1 MEFYMYNNITI
12 QELFDLNQQG
22 AQTVVDV
29 RSPKEF
35 NDMTIPGSI
44 NIPVFNDTERAEVGT
59 LYKQVGKEEAME
71 RGLAIFS
78 AKLPDFIHT
87 FKQINTP
94 ITIFCW
100 RGGMRSQAAAT
111 VLELMNV
118 HVNRLSG
125 GVRSY
130 RQWVLSELD
139 KQEFPPHL
147 YILNGHTGIGKTLI
161 LKSLH
166 ENGYPIIDL
175 EGMANHRGSIFGH
188 IGRRPNNQ
196 KTFESLLV
204 QKMLQYAHMPYIILE
219 GESKRIGKASLPEFL
234 YKKKELGTQ
243 IFIQVPIEERVSNIL
258 QDYQP
263 WKYPEAFKEAFY
275 LIKKRI
281 PFSVARDMEA
291 SLQNAQYPTTVKL
304 LLEHYYDPRY
314 EYTEKHLLSNDVY
327 RIEADSTKGAAKKVQ
342 KLIDKLEGND
352 S

>member
-12 QELFDLNQQG
+12 QELFDLEQKENH
-22 AQTVVDV
+22 TVVDV

-44 NIPVFNDTERAEVGT
+44 NIPIFNDEERAEVGT
-59 LYKQVGKEEAME
+59 LYKQVGKEEAMD

-78 AKLPDFIHT
+78 AKLPTFIHT

-100 RGGMRSQAAAT
+100 RGGMRSKTAVT

-139 KQEFPPHL
+139 KQEFRPHI
-147 YILNGHTGIGKTLI
+147 YVLNGHTGIGKTLI
-161 LKSLH
+161 LKLLH

-204 QKMLQYAHMPYIILE
+204 HKMLQYAHMPYVVLE
-219 GESKRIGKASLPEFL
+219 GESKRIGKVSLPEFL
-234 YKKKELGTQ
+234 YNKKERGTQ
-243 IFIQVPIEERVSNIL
+243 IFIHVPFEERVHNIL

-263 WKYPEAFKEAFY
+263 WKYPEAFKEAFHI
-275 LIKKRI
+275 IKKRI
-281 PFSVARDMEA
+281 PFSVAEDMRS
-291 SLQNAQYPTTVKL
+291 SLQNGQYTITVKL

-314 EYTEKHLLSNDVY
+314 EYTEEHLLSNDVY
-327 RIEADSTKGAAKKVQ
+327 SIEADTTREAAKKVQ
-342 KLIDKLEGND
+342 TLIDQLD
-352 S
+352 MQ